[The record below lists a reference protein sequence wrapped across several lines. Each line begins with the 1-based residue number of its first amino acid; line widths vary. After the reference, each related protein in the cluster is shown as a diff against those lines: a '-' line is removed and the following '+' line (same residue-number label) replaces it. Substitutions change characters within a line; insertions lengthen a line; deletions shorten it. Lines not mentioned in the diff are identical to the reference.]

1 MQVCQSGDQNHKTVG
16 SPGSK
21 TWSEGI
27 SEIGPVNESVLAV
40 GVDRSVL
47 SASADCEAQL
57 AARRASTTQ
66 TIRFPDVLSLAT
78 PINVANLAFM
88 KIAMTVN
95 YSGDVK
101 AMAEQ
106 VVAYEKAG
114 VDLVW
119 VPEAYGMDAVTVMGY
134 LAALTETVTIASGI
148 LNIYSRTPTTLAM
161 TAVGVDVLSEG
172 RAVLGLGASGPQ
184 VVEGWHGVPYDA
196 PLGRTRE
203 IMQICR
209 KIWARKDKLTHD
221 GKHYQLPLPADQ
233 GTGLG
238 KPLKIITHP
247 PRPSIPIFLATL
259 GPKMVEL
266 TSESADGWIPTLF
279 MPEGASMVWGDAIE
293 RGKAKRLEGLPAL
306 ETVAGGMLAIG
317 SESEVGKYRD
327 YARPGVAL
335 YVGGMGAR
343 GKNFYN
349 SLFSQYGYEGQA
361 KQIQDL
367 YLDGHKDEAAAAVPA
382 EFLQK
387 SSLVGDEGFVKDR
400 IAAYAEAGVTYLGV
414 NPVGDDPVGSVAKL
428 KELL

>member
-1 MQVCQSGDQNHKTVG
+1 MAEL
-16 SPGSK
+16 PA
-21 TWSEGI
+21 
-27 SEIGPVNESVLAV
+27 SVTGA
-40 GVDRSVL
+40 
-47 SASADCEAQL
+47 
-57 AARRASTTQ
+57 ASTSGSSLAQ
-66 TIRFPDVLSLAT
+66 APDRRSSTETAITFRDLLSLAT
-78 PINVANLAFM
+78 APNVANFVCM

-119 VPEAYGMDAVTVMGY
+119 IPEAYGMDAVTVMGY
-134 LAALTETVTIASGI
+134 LAALTETITIASGI

-161 TAVGVDVLSEG
+161 TAVGVDVLSGG

-184 VVEGWHGVPYDA
+184 VVEGWHGVPYHA

-203 IMQICR
+203 VMEICR
-209 KIWARKDKLTHD
+209 KIWAREEKLTHD
-221 GKHYQLPLPADQ
+221 GKHYQLPLPPDQ

-266 TSESADGWIPTLF
+266 TAEAADGWIPTLF
-279 MPEGASMVWGDAIE
+279 MPDRASMIWGEALE
-293 RGKAKRLEGLPAL
+293 RGKAKRLSGLAPL

-317 SESEVGKYRD
+317 PESEVAKYRD
-327 YARPGVAL
+327 FARPNIAL

-349 SLFSQYGYEGQA
+349 TLFGQYGYEGEA

-382 EFLQK
+382 EFLQN
-387 SSLVGDEGFVKDR
+387 SALVGDEGFIKDR
-400 IAAYAEAGVTYLGV
+400 IGAYAEAGVTYLGV
-414 NPVGDDPVGSVAKL
+414 HPVGPDPVRSVAKL
-428 KELL
+428 KEIL

>member
-1 MQVCQSGDQNHKTVG
+1 
-16 SPGSK
+16 
-21 TWSEGI
+21 
-27 SEIGPVNESVLAV
+27 
-40 GVDRSVL
+40 
-47 SASADCEAQL
+47 
-57 AARRASTTQ
+57 
-66 TIRFPDVLSLAT
+66 
-78 PINVANLAFM
+78 M

-106 VVAYEKAG
+106 VVAYERAG

-148 LNIYSRTPTTLAM
+148 LNIYSRTPATLAM
-161 TAVGVDVLSEG
+161 TAVGVDVLSGG

-184 VVEGWHGVPYDA
+184 VIEGWHGLRYDS

-203 IMQICR
+203 VMQICR
-209 KIWARKDKLTHD
+209 KIWAREEKLTHD
-221 GKHYQLPLPADQ
+221 GKYYQLPLPADQ

-266 TSESADGWIPTLF
+266 TAESADGWIPTLF
-279 MPEGASMVWGDAIE
+279 MPDRSSMVWGDSLD
-293 RGKAKRLEGLPAL
+293 RGMSKRSADLGAL
-306 ETVAGGMLAIG
+306 DVVAGGILAIG
-317 SESEVGKYRD
+317 SEADVSPLRD
-327 YARPGVAL
+327 YARPSTAL

-349 SLFSQYGYEGQA
+349 TLFSQYGFEREA
-361 KQIQDL
+361 KEIQDL
-367 YLDGHKDEAAAAVPA
+367 YLDGHKDSAAAKVPE
-382 EFLQK
+382 EFIRN
-387 SSLVGDEGFVKDR
+387 SCLVGDEGFIKDR
-400 IAAYAEAGVTYLGV
+400 IGAYAAAGVTYLGV
-414 NPVGDDPVGSVAKL
+414 HPVGPDPVGAVAKL
-428 KELL
+428 KALL

>member
-1 MQVCQSGDQNHKTVG
+1 MT
-16 SPGSK
+16 
-21 TWSEGI
+21 
-27 SEIGPVNESVLAV
+27 L
-40 GVDRSVL
+40 
-47 SASADCEAQL
+47 
-57 AARRASTTQ
+57 
-66 TIRFPDVLSLAT
+66 
-78 PINVANLAFM
+78 NVANFISM

-148 LNIYSRTPTTLAM
+148 LNIYSRTPATLAM
-161 TAVGVDVLSEG
+161 TAVGVDVLSDG

-184 VVEGWHGVPYDA
+184 VIEGWHGVAYNA

-203 IMQICR
+203 VMEICR
-209 KIWARKDKLTHD
+209 KIWAREEALTYS
-221 GKHYQLPLPADQ
+221 GKHYQLPLPAEK

-266 TSESADGWIPTLF
+266 TSASADGWIPTLF
-279 MPEGASMVWGDAIE
+279 MPDRASMVWGEALE
-293 RGKAKRLEGLPAL
+293 RGKSNRSTGLGL
-306 ETVAGGMLAIG
+306 LDTVAGGTLAIG
-317 SESEVGKYRD
+317 AESEVGKYRD
-327 YARPGVAL
+327 YARPSVSL

-349 SLFSQYGYEGQA
+349 TLFSQYGFEGEA
-361 KQIQDL
+361 KKIQDL
-367 YLDGHKDEAAAAVPA
+367 YLDGHKSDAAAAVPE
-382 EFLQK
+382 EFLK
-387 SSLVGDEGFVKDR
+387 NSALVGDEGFIRER

-414 NPVGDDPVGSVAKL
+414 NPAGPDPVGQVAKL
-428 KELL
+428 KALL